1 MNQRLLSC
9 ARKTGTIATLALL
22 AVLSGLRD
30 GAGAEVRVATDA
42 ELRQALADAGPGTV
56 ILVAPGRY
64 VGGLSR
70 AGLHGTAADPI
81 VLAGVSPED
90 PPVICGERAAGRGS
104 VAVHLSG
111 ARHVVLRD
119 LVVRGFAGNGVNID
133 DGGQAATPA
142 ADISL
147 ERVVIEDTGP
157 TGNHDALKMS
167 GVDRFVIRACRFH
180 GWGGSAID
188 CVGCHAGLV
197 EGCRFEGA
205 EGYSQANGVQLK
217 GGSRGIRVLQN
228 VFVEAGERAI
238 NLGGSTGLAYFR
250 PAVGDS
256 EAAAIEVAGNR
267 FVGGVAAVAW
277 VTADGGH
284 VHHNTFVEQRKWVL
298 RILQENQD
306 PRMLPC
312 HGGLFEDNLVVIDNR
327 VQVWLN
333 VGAGTAPESFRFGRN
348 AWYSPDGSGPQ
359 LPTENEDAI
368 VAVGQPLMNPREDG
382 SCPTAKDGPLWER
395 GAHAYR
401 GAQ

>member
-1 MNQRLLSC
+1 MTQRMLIC
-9 ARKTGTIATLALL
+9 GWNGTIAAIALL
-22 AVLSGLRD
+22 AVLSGFRD

-42 ELRQALADAGPGTV
+42 ELRQSLAEAGPGTV
-56 ILVAPGRY
+56 ILIAPGRY

-70 AGLHGTAADPI
+70 AGLHGTAADPV
-81 VLAGVSPED
+81 VLAGANPQD

-111 ARHVVLRD
+111 PRHVVLHD

-142 ADISL
+142 TDISL

-167 GVDRFVIRACRFH
+167 GVDRFAIRDCRFH

-188 CVGCHAGLV
+188 FVGCHAGLV

-205 EGYSQANGVQLK
+205 EGYSQSNGVQLK
-217 GGSRGIRVLQN
+217 GGSGEIRVLQN

-256 EAAAIEVAGNR
+256 EAADIEVAGNR

-277 VTADGGH
+277 VTADGGY
-284 VHHNTFVEQRKWVL
+284 VHHNTFVGQTKWVL

-306 PRMLPC
+306 PRMRPC
-312 HGGLFEDNLVVIDNR
+312 HGGIFEDNLVVIDNR

-333 VGAGTAPESFRFGRN
+333 VGAGTAPESFRFARN
-348 AWYSPDGSGPQ
+348 AWYSPDGRRPL
-359 LPTENEDAI
+359 LPAENEDAT
-368 VAVGQPLMNPREDG
+368 VGVGQPLVNPREDDRFN
-382 SCPTAKDGPLWER
+382 TAKSGPLSER
-395 GAHAYR
+395 GADAYR
-401 GAQ
+401 GDE